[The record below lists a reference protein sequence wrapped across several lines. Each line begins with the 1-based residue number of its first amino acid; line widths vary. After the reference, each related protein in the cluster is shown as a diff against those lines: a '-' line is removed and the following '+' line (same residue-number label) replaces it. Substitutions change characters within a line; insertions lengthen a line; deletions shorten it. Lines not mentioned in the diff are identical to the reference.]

1 MQPATKSK
9 NESFANVLKR
19 LRENARLTTRQA
31 ASIVGVTHTTISH
44 FENGKRAV
52 EGFRVEQMV
61 RAYGYT
67 MEQFDKIAGN
77 KTVLSFKD
85 DCVSMIGFM
94 DDEQLAAIRAVMSQ
108 MLRLTKGPRRYR
120 NQGQRVARNSNELTK
135 TKFNGANYGI

>member
-1 MQPATKSK
+1 MQPVIKNK
-9 NESFANVLKR
+9 NESVANVLKR

-31 ASIVGVTHTTISH
+31 ASIVGVTHTTIGH

-67 MEQFDKIAGN
+67 MEQFDKIVGN

-85 DCVSMIGFM
+85 DCISMLGLM

-108 MLRLTKGPRRYR
+108 ILRTSKKTSVTPEKT
-120 NQGQRVARNSNELTK
+120 ELPQ
-135 TKFNGANYGI
+135 

>member
-1 MQPATKSK
+1 MQPASKNK
-9 NESFANVLKR
+9 NESVANILKR

-44 FENGKRAV
+44 FENGKRSI

-77 KTVLSFKD
+77 RTVLSFKD
-85 DCVSMIGFM
+85 DCVSMISLM

-108 MLRLTKGPRRYR
+108 MLRRLRSQSVIQNKVDVSQE
-120 NQGQRVARNSNELTK
+120 NQTN
-135 TKFNGANYGI
+135 

>member
-1 MQPATKSK
+1 MQPVIK
-9 NESFANVLKR
+9 NKNDSVANVLKR

-44 FENGKRAV
+44 FENGKRAI

-67 MEQFDKIAGN
+67 IEQFNQIVGN

-85 DCVSMIGFM
+85 DCMNMLGFM
-94 DDEQLAAIRAVMSQ
+94 DDEQLAAMRAVMSQ
-108 MLRLTKGPRRYR
+108 ILRKP
-120 NQGQRVARNSNELTK
+120 QREIATPEKSEVP
-135 TKFNGANYGI
+135 

>member
-1 MQPATKSK
+1 MQPVIK
-9 NESFANVLKR
+9 NKNDSVANVLKR

-44 FENGKRAV
+44 FENGKRAI

-67 MEQFDKIAGN
+67 IEQFNQIVGN

-85 DCVSMIGFM
+85 DCINMLGFM
-94 DDEQLAAIRAVMSQ
+94 DDEQLTAMRAVMSQ
-108 MLRLTKGPRRYR
+108 ILRKP
-120 NQGQRVARNSNELTK
+120 QREIAAPEKSE
-135 TKFNGANYGI
+135 ASQ

>member
-1 MQPATKSK
+1 MQPVIK
-9 NESFANVLKR
+9 NKNDSVANVLKR

-44 FENGKRAV
+44 FENGKRAI

-67 MEQFDKIAGN
+67 IEQFNQIVGN

-85 DCVSMIGFM
+85 DCMNMLGFM
-94 DDEQLAAIRAVMSQ
+94 DDEQLEAMRAVMSQ
-108 MLRLTKGPRRYR
+108 ILRKP
-120 NQGQRVARNSNELTK
+120 QREIATPEKSEVP
-135 TKFNGANYGI
+135 

>member
-1 MQPATKSK
+1 MQPVTKNK
-9 NESFANVLKR
+9 NESVANVLKR

-31 ASIVGVTHTTISH
+31 ASIVGVTHTTIGH
-44 FENGKRAV
+44 FENGKRTV

-67 MEQFDKIAGN
+67 MEQFDKIVGN

-85 DCVSMIGFM
+85 DCISMLGLM

-108 MLRLTKGPRRYR
+108 ILRASKKPIVTT
-120 NQGQRVARNSNELTK
+120 EK
-135 TKFNGANYGI
+135 TESPQ

>member
-1 MQPATKSK
+1 MQPVTKNK
-9 NESFANVLKR
+9 NESVANVLKR

-31 ASIVGVTHTTISH
+31 ASIVGVTHTTIGH

-67 MEQFDKIAGN
+67 MEQFDKIVGN

-85 DCVSMIGFM
+85 DCISMLGLM
-94 DDEQLAAIRAVMSQ
+94 DDEQLAALRAVMSQ
-108 MLRLTKGPRRYR
+108 ILRTSKKP
-120 NQGQRVARNSNELTK
+120 NVTPEK
-135 TKFNGANYGI
+135 TESPQ

>member
-1 MQPATKSK
+1 MQPVIK
-9 NESFANVLKR
+9 NKNDSVANVLKR

-44 FENGKRAV
+44 FENGKRAI

-67 MEQFDKIAGN
+67 IEQFNQIVGN

-85 DCVSMIGFM
+85 DCMNMLGFM
-94 DDEQLAAIRAVMSQ
+94 DDEQLEALRAVMSQ
-108 MLRLTKGPRRYR
+108 ILRKP
-120 NQGQRVARNSNELTK
+120 QREIAAPEKSE
-135 TKFNGANYGI
+135 APQ

>member
-1 MQPATKSK
+1 MQPVTKNK
-9 NESFANVLKR
+9 NESVANVLKR

-77 KTVLSFKD
+77 NV
-85 DCVSMIGFM
+85 VQY
-94 DDEQLAAIRAVMSQ
+94 EQYKANSSHNRSIIRHRNGNC
-108 MLRLTKGPRRYR
+108 RLLG
-120 NQGQRVARNSNELTK
+120 L
-135 TKFNGANYGI
+135 

>member
-1 MQPATKSK
+1 MQPATKNK
-9 NESFANVLKR
+9 NESVANVLKR

-85 DCVSMIGFM
+85 DCVSMIDFM

-108 MLRLTKGPRRYR
+108 ILRRPKG
-120 NQGQRVARNSNELTK
+120 QGAIEIKGDVSQETQTN
-135 TKFNGANYGI
+135 

>member
-1 MQPATKSK
+1 MQPVIKNK
-9 NESFANVLKR
+9 NESVANVLKR

-44 FENGKRAV
+44 FENGKRAI

-85 DCVSMIGFM
+85 DCASMIGLM

-108 MLRLTKGPRRYR
+108 MLRNPRKEVVAPTKP
-120 NQGQRVARNSNELTK
+120 ELQQ
-135 TKFNGANYGI
+135 

>member
-1 MQPATKSK
+1 MQPVIKNK
-9 NESFANVLKR
+9 NESVANVLKR

-44 FENGKRAV
+44 FENGKRAI

-85 DCVSMIGFM
+85 DCASMIGLM

-108 MLRLTKGPRRYR
+108 MLRNSRKEVVAPTKP
-120 NQGQRVARNSNELTK
+120 ELQQ
-135 TKFNGANYGI
+135 